1 MEISIVPWRTT
12 YVIIAEVF
20 PSPRRPHHVRQLG
33 TEQGSYVRIGS
44 TNRLADESLR
54 AELARGMAP
63 TFDETPMPDAAID
76 ELDPQYAG
84 TVLRR
89 DTALTEGQMLAL
101 HALDR
106 TPIGPRPTVG
116 GYLLFRHEIEPVR
129 MPDAWIQCGRFS
141 GTDRTTIADS
151 RRLDG
156 RLFELVDQSMDYLDR
171 TLEAAL
177 VITGDQ
183 AAHELRRP
191 VPMTALREAVVNA
204 VVHADYHQQGGPM
217 RVAVYI
223 DRVEIENPGY
233 LLPGLTVDD
242 LFAGVSR
249 LRNRMIGRVFAERGY
264 IEQWGSG
271 IRRMAEACRGAG
283 LALPVIEERPG
294 RVRVTFSMTASNEPT
309 LTARERQA
317 FDMTNSDAGISPAE
331 LALALKV
338 SDRTA
343 RTLLAGLVSRRVAVV
358 IGSSPN
364 DPQRRFFAVIA
375 GTSSPTA

>member
-1 MEISIVPWRTT
+1 MTELLESLLRRHEDKTLEFKRDLSSPERVIITLVAFANSAGGIVVLGIEDGTRAVVGIDDPTQVGERLASLVGERLASLVADRIAPGLLVEISIVPWRTT

-76 ELDPQYAG
+76 ELDLQYAG
-84 TVLRR
+84 TVLHR

-129 MPDAWIQCGRFS
+129 MPDAWVQCGRFS

-191 VPMTALREAVVNA
+191 VVPMTALREAVVNA

-217 RVAVYI
+217 CVAVYI
-223 DRVEIENPGY
+223 DRVEIEN
-233 LLPGLTVDD
+233 LTICC
-242 LFAGVSR
+242 LASPS
-249 LRNRMIGRVFAERGY
+249 MI
-264 IEQWGSG
+264 
-271 IRRMAEACRGAG
+271 
-283 LALPVIEERPG
+283 
-294 RVRVTFSMTASNEPT
+294 
-309 LTARERQA
+309 
-317 FDMTNSDAGISPAE
+317 
-331 LALALKV
+331 
-338 SDRTA
+338 
-343 RTLLAGLVSRRVAVV
+343 
-358 IGSSPN
+358 SSPGC
-364 DPQRRFFAVIA
+364 PGFGI
-375 GTSSPTA
+375 G